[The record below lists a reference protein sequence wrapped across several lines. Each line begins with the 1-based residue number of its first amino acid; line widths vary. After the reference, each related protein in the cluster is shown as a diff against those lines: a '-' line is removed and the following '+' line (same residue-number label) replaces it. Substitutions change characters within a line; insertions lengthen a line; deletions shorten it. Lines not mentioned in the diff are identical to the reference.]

1 MEERGP
7 GWATPESRRGQGAYQ
22 VGAGP
27 YLTGGGIVPWK
38 VGVEGGAASCLE
50 EEGPSREGV
59 GVMGGGRGLGGRSG
73 ALQVGL
79 GLNSEGRVRLGGVTE
94 S

>member
-1 MEERGP
+1 MEERGL
-7 GWATPESRRGQGAYQ
+7 Q
-22 VGAGP
+22 VGLGLNLGEGRGLPGRGGA
-27 YLTGGGIVPWK
+27 LFNGGGIVPWK
-38 VGVEGGAASCLE
+38 AGVEGGAEPCLE

-79 GLNSEGRVRLGGVTE
+79 GLNLGRGGADLGGV
-94 S
+94 